1 MLDESWSPQQ
11 LEAIDKVQRWLDDPK
26 GPQVFY
32 LFGFAGTGK
41 TTLAK
46 YLAATAGRVLYAC
59 YTGKAALVL
68 RKKGCYGASTIH
80 SLIYKAHQDSQGRW
94 HFSINYDS
102 PLRLADLLVVDEV
115 SMVGEELGQD
125 VCSFNRKILVLGDP
139 GQLPPIKGEGYFI
152 NSEPNVMLTEVHRQA
167 QDNPI
172 IRMSMDVRQY
182 RPLAEGVYGSSEV
195 LSRDLLTDDM
205 LLNADQVL
213 CGTNRNRARLN
224 HKIRELKGFEGRFH
238 IDHPVEGDKLV
249 CLRNKRDKGL
259 LNGSL
264 WQVQD
269 VGCRRKNLVLSVMSL
284 DEDNVTKVVEVP
296 ENFFFGTEDQL
307 DWRTRM
313 NFEEF
318 TFGQALT
325 VHKAQGSQWDN
336 VTLFDDSAAFGDKH
350 VQWMYTG
357 LTRAAESIRVIT

>member
-26 GPQVFY
+26 GAQIFY

-46 YLAATAGRVLYAC
+46 YLAATAGRVMYAC

-80 SLIYKAHQDSQGRW
+80 SLIYKAHQDGQGRW
-94 HFSINYDS
+94 HFSINRDS

-115 SMVGEELGQD
+115 SMVGEELGKD
-125 VCSFNRKILVLGDP
+125 LCSFNRRILVLGDP

-182 RPLAEGVYGSSEV
+182 RPLVEGVYGSSEV

-224 HKIRELKGFEGRFH
+224 HKLRELKGFEGRFH
-238 IDHPVEGDKLV
+238 INHPVEGDKLV

-264 WQVQD
+264 WEVLA
-269 VGCRRKNLVLSVMSL
+269 VEGRRKNLVLSVMSL

-307 DWRTRM
+307 EWRTRM

-336 VTLFDDSAAFGDKH
+336 VTLFDDSAAFGDNH